1 MICVLLG
8 FVTGSIACV
17 VMIFA
22 CMLLCF
28 FLLACLILCC
38 AGARSVYR
46 VMWNAVMR
54 SVSVRRSVSSG
65 ESESEKDRVGKMREG
80 KLK

>member
-1 MICVLLG
+1 
-8 FVTGSIACV
+8 
-17 VMIFA
+17 
-22 CMLLCF
+22 
-28 FLLACLILCC
+28 
-38 AGARSVYR
+38 
-46 VMWNAVMR
+46 MWNAVMR